1 MVTWMKAKY
10 AEDGEIRN
18 SDVKTHFEQIR
29 GRKGTYHAWIN
40 LSLALRNYHGL
51 VLSKPD
57 LMWIHATWEY
67 VPKIP
72 DDISSEADILDELD
86 DMFGEE
92 IEEDD
97 EKQAEMD

>member
-1 MVTWMKAKY
+1 MLTWMKAKY
-10 AEDGEIRN
+10 AEDGEIPN
-18 SDVKTHFEQIR
+18 YEVKSHFEQIR
-29 GRKGTYHAWIN
+29 GLKATCNAQIN
-40 LSLALRNYHGL
+40 LSKALRNYHGL

-57 LMWIHATWEY
+57 LMWSHPTWECG
-67 VPKIP
+67 PKIP